1 MPSTRYSLS
10 YTALLFTLLEIAA
23 ALALL
28 ACYRFL
34 PAPTHL
40 LMALWA
46 GLFLVPLM
54 RLFAQ
59 LKGTSP
65 RLQQLNLLLS
75 ALLFVTTLG
84 YLFTLPTFPAKH
96 YPWLIY
102 PALALS
108 YGAILLGLKP
118 YGLRWIYA
126 PTLFAASYFILW
138 QTHALPYSQVLLYA
152 LPGGFATL
160 LLWRQQRDQIIAL
173 RSNISTHRNRVNR
186 LVSEAKSHT
195 QTTQNLRASQRQ
207 LERAVQVRTHS
218 LEQLNRELTLSSE
231 RLTLALKASNIT
243 LWDWDITAN
252 TTTFIEQLSNTQN
265 TAQGGLPEQLSP
277 LLTNHDKQDIIRQL
291 EAHLSGQKPKFR
303 VVYTIPSPD
312 KGPQWIL
319 DEGQVVER
327 HPITHDATR
336 MLGMRKNITA
346 EMVTQERQRFAAAVF
361 EAASEG
367 VVVFDTDYRILTV
380 NERFSTMTGY
390 SPEELINQPLGLFS
404 NLKDNSGLY
413 QSVRESL
420 DDENNWEG
428 ELTEKRKNG
437 DLYPMWVQI
446 TALYDEVL
454 KRTHYVA
461 LCADRTE
468 EKRAEER
475 VRFLSHYDRLTGLAN
490 RSLFHDR
497 LHRAITLARL
507 NRDQVALVAIDL
519 DRFKPINDTMGPEVG
534 DTLLQQVAKR
544 LLDSGIHQHH
554 LARMGSD
561 EFTLLI
567 ESKNSRNELQQLCTN
582 ILQTIRAPFFIDGHE
597 LLIGASIGVATFPA
611 MAKDAHS
618 LIYKASLAVD
628 QAKHLGGNN
637 AFFYHE
643 GLRERTK
650 DQLSLEAQLHKAI
663 SNDELLLYYQPKW
676 NLKENCITGVE
687 ALVRWHHPTL
697 GLQSPAQFIT
707 IAEEVGLIEA
717 IGEWVLNTACAEVKA
732 WHSQGLEKLSVAVN
746 LSAFQLRRGDLP
758 NLIST
763 ALATHKLPAN
773 KLDLELTESLIM
785 ENLDDNIA
793 QLQEIRQQG
802 VSLSLDDFG
811 TGYSS
816 LSYLKR
822 FPINTLKIDRSFIT
836 DIEHSAQD
844 CAIAQAIIDMAHNL
858 DMQVVA
864 EGVETQRQ
872 LEILMDMG
880 CDIIQGYYISRPLPE
895 AEIRAL
901 LLQQKNAVEPIQGKH
916 LPM

>member
-1 MPSTRYSLS
+1 MPSARHSLP
-10 YTALLFTLLEIAA
+10 YTWLLFTLLEIAA
-23 ALALL
+23 ALFLL
-28 ACYRFL
+28 ASYRFL
-34 PAPTHL
+34 PAPPHTL
-40 LMALWA
+40 IALWA
-46 GLFLVPLM
+46 GSFCVPLV
-54 RLFAQ
+54 RLFA
-59 LKGTSP
+59 LVKGASP
-65 RLQQLNLLLS
+65 RLQQLSLLLS
-75 ALLFVTTLG
+75 ALLFVTTLS
-84 YLFTLPTFPAKH
+84 YMFTLSTFPALH
-96 YPWLIY
+96 YSWLIY
-102 PALALS
+102 SALALS
-108 YGAILLGLKP
+108 YGATLLGLTP
-118 YGLRWIYA
+118 SALRWFYA
-126 PTLFAASYFILW
+126 LILFATGYVILW
-138 QTHALPYSQVLLYA
+138 QTHALPYTYMLIYA
-152 LPGGFATL
+152 LPSALLVL
-160 LLWRQQRDQIIAL
+160 LLWRQQHDHVQVL
-173 RSNISTHRNRVNR
+173 KSKISTHRSRVSR
-186 LVSEAKSHT
+186 LVNEARSHT

-252 TTTFIEQLSNTQN
+252 TITFIEQLNNTQN
-265 TAQGGLPEQLSP
+265 TAQGGLSEQLSP
-277 LLTNHDKQDIIRQL
+277 LLSDNDKQDITRQL
-291 EAHLSGQKPKFR
+291 EAHLNGKTPKFR

-312 KGPQWIL
+312 HGPQWIL

-327 HPITHDATR
+327 HSVTKEATR
-336 MLGMRKNITA
+336 MLGMRKNITT

-380 NERFSTMTGY
+380 NERFSTITGY
-390 SPEELINQPLGLFS
+390 SPEELINQPLRLFS
-404 NLKDNSGLY
+404 NVEENSGLY
-413 QSVRESL
+413 QSIRDAL
-420 DDENNWEG
+420 DDENHWEG
-428 ELTEKRKNG
+428 ELTEKRKDG
-437 DLYPMWVQI
+437 DLYPVWVQI

-461 LCADRTE
+461 LCSDRTE
-468 EKRAEER
+468 EKRVEER

-490 RSLFHDR
+490 RSLFQDR

-507 NRDQVALVAIDL
+507 NRDQVALIAIDL

-534 DTLLQQVAKR
+534 DILLQQVTKR
-544 LLDSGIHQHH
+544 LLASGIHQHH
-554 LARMGSD
+554 LARMGGD
-561 EFTLLI
+561 EFTVLI
-567 ESKNSRNELQQLCTN
+567 ENNSNRSELQQLCTN
-582 ILQTIRAPFFIDGHE
+582 ILQTIRAPFLIDGHE

-618 LIYKASLAVD
+618 LIYKASLAVE

-650 DQLSLEAQLHKAI
+650 DQISLEAQLHKAI
-663 SNDELLLYYQPKW
+663 SNNELLLYYQPKW

-697 GLQSPAQFIT
+697 GLQSPAQFIS

-732 WHSQGLEKLSVAVN
+732 WHLQGLEKLSVAVN

-763 ALATHKLPAN
+763 ALATHKLPAD

-793 QLQEIRQQG
+793 QLQQIRQQG

-858 DMQVVA
+858 DMGVVA

-880 CDIIQGYYISRPLPE
+880 CDMIQGYYISRPLPE

-901 LLQQKNAVEPIQGKH
+901 LLQQKNAVAPIKNQH
-916 LPM
+916 LPQ